1 FLDVPELLEDMRA
14 KGRSLDLETWG
25 RKGGV
30 TARWPDEA
38 VEAVRWSLAH
48 PRNGGPVRRAM
59 ARDLFYNPGKA
70 TDAAVAWIK
79 SRLS

>member
-1 FLDVPELLEDMRA
+1 V
-14 KGRSLDLETWG
+14 DLETWG

-48 PRNGGPVRRAM
+48 PRHASDVRRAM
-59 ARDLFYNPGKA
+59 VRDLFYNPGTA
-70 TDAAVAWIK
+70 ADAALAWIRD
-79 SRLS
+79 RLQ